1 MKINLT
7 IIDVTGDIGG
17 SFTNFMYIVRDK
29 SEVYY
34 LWYLTPFTHRDYT
47 HVGLF

>member
-1 MKINLT
+1 MKIKLNIL
-7 IIDVTGDIGG
+7 DVTGDIGE
-17 SFTNFMYIVRDK
+17 SFTNFMVIVRDK

-34 LWYLTPFTHRDYT
+34 LWHLTTFTHKDYT